1 MDRLVTGFQSTGGLV
16 SSRIGYLLFSDVGA
30 SKILKWKDGAVTVFR
45 EKSNGANGLTFDHQG
60 RLLACEQDRVTR
72 TEKDGSITVL
82 ASALRERPIDLIY
95 AIDGNVYFSSAAG
108 VYRGKEIA
116 SRECDRAVGVTLSP
130 NQQQLYA
137 SDAGQQNIRVFDIA
151 PNGSLNKGRVFVG
164 IKDSSLGGLKTDE
177 SGKVWIATSVG
188 IQCFAPSGEH
198 LETIAVPEKPSNL
211 NWGNGFHGLVIAA
224 QTSIYRHAV
233 KASGTRTF

>member
-82 ASALRERPIDLIY
+82 AGALRERPIDLIY

-130 NQQQLYA
+130 NQQQLYV

-151 PNGSLNKGRVFVG
+151 PNGSLNKGRVFVPV
-164 IKDSSLGGLKTDE
+164 KNDSLGGLKTDE
-177 SGKVWIATSVG
+177 SGKVWIATSIG